1 MKIVFIKYTVIH
13 GELAM
18 FPFSETLA
26 STSLKLALTVQ
37 LHIAT

>member
-13 GELAM
+13 GKPAM

-26 STSLKLALTVQ
+26 STSSKLALTVQ